1 MESSCEL
8 TRMLSCVNV
17 WLPKVFRKGFC
28 AVLCPPPHIRESC
41 CPCMAGGV
49 NDHSCCCCTSCM
61 SFFFCFFWHMNPL
74 HWRNTLWN
82 WSISLTANY
91 TPTGTI
97 SLWSIIPSG
106 FILMFIY
113 IYIVFICYPDR
124 VYIQPDRD
132 YFHTIYYPD
141 RVYSSRSVRKWVCRD
156 RTKTK
161 ARMLGDQL

>member
-28 AVLCPPPHIRESC
+28 AVLCPPPPHSWKLLS
-41 CPCMAGGV
+41 MAGGV
-49 NDHSCCCCTSCM
+49 ERSQLLLLYELYV
-61 SFFFCFFWHMNPL
+61 FFLFFCFFWHMNPL
-74 HWRNTLWN
+74 HWTNTLWN

-106 FILMFIY
+106 FILMFL
-113 IYIVFICYPDR
+113 YIVFICYPDR

-141 RVYSSRSVRKWVCRD
+141 RVYSSVRKWVCRD

>member
-1 MESSCEL
+1 MCKRVVTQSVQERFLCC
-8 TRMLSCVNV
+8 T
-17 WLPKVFRKGFC
+17 LPP
-28 AVLCPPPHIRESC
+28 PPPHSWKLLS
-41 CPCMAGGV
+41 MAGGV

-106 FILMFIY
+106 FILMFL
-113 IYIVFICYPDR
+113 YIVFICYPDR

-141 RVYSSRSVRKWVCRD
+141 RVYSSVRKWVCRD